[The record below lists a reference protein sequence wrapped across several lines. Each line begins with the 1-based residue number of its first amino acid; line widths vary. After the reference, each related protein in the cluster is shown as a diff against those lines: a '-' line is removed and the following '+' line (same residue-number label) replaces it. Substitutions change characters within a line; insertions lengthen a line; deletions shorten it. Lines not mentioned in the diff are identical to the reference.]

1 MTYLPDNVQSSA
13 RARSIKSKFRPV
25 RPGKE
30 DHLKRWT
37 RFFETFPVGPN
48 RSVEFWT
55 EISGNFGWMDRA
67 PRLFANDALLYGIV
81 TSDVDCDLLQSDL
94 CRLESGQYH
103 WQMKF
108 NPSKC
113 KIVTISH
120 KTNVFFGV
128 ELEQVDTSSSGRSS
142 RTEPE
147 MLAVVW
153 PAEHFHLYVYGAQI
167 SIITDHKPLIG
178 IFSNRKQAPARF
190 ERWKLRLMP
199 YDCKLIYRPG
209 KDAENPA
216 DFLSRHPCPLH
227 SELQNLA
234 EDYVNYVCTTAVP
247 KGMTLEDIQQTTEVD
262 AEMQTLIKAIETD
275 RWTSPEVQ
283 DYKRLKDEF
292 SVYNGVVL
300 RMNRVL
306 IPPTLR
312 SRAVEL
318 AHLGHQGIVK
328 TKQLIR
334 VWFPGIDKLTEEKKN
349 CLSCQAATAKSPPP
363 EPLWRTTLPSAP
375 WKEVAADFAGP
386 FLSGNYIM
394 VVVDEFS
401 RFPRVELLTS
411 TSAKAVVPKLDA
423 VFSRQGVPDI
433 LKSDNGPPLMG
444 MSSKTLRT
452 I

>member
-13 RARSIKSKFRPV
+13 R
-25 RPGKE
+25 
-30 DHLKRWT
+30 
-37 RFFETFPVGPN
+37 
-48 RSVEFWT
+48 
-55 EISGNFGWMDRA
+55 
-67 PRLFANDALLYGIV
+67 LFADDALLYGIV

-94 CRLESGQYH
+94 CRLESGQYP
-103 WQMKF
+103 WQMEF

-142 RTEPE
+142 QTERE
-147 MLAVVW
+147 MLAVAW
-153 PAEHFHLYVYGAQI
+153 PAEHFHLYVYGAQF

-216 DFLSRHPCPLH
+216 DFLSRHPCPSD

-234 EDYVNYVCTTAVP
+234 EDHDNYVCTTAVP
-247 KGMTLEDIQQTTEVD
+247 KAMTLEDIKRTTKVD
-262 AEMQTLIKAIETD
+262 AEMQALIKAIETD

-292 SVYNGVVL
+292 SVNNGVVL
-300 RMNRVL
+300 RKNRIL

-334 VWFPGIDKLTEEKKN
+334 DKVWLPGIDKLTEDKLKK
-349 CLSCQAATAKSPPP
+349 LSLVPSSDS
-363 EPLWRTTLPSAP
+363 EITTN
-375 WKEVAADFAGP
+375 K
-386 FLSGNYIM
+386 
-394 VVVDEFS
+394 
-401 RFPRVELLTS
+401 TS
-411 TSAKAVVPKLDA
+411 SNDHTSHC
-423 VFSRQGVPDI
+423 
-433 LKSDNGPPLMG
+433 
-444 MSSKTLRT
+444 TLERSCS
-452 I
+452 